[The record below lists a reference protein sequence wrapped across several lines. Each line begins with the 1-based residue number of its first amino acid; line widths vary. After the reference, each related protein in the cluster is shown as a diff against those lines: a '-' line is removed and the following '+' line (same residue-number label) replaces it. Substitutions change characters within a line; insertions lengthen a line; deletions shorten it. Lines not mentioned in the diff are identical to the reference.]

1 MFSYDMTKRG
11 GETLYEYLYRCIRH
25 DIAHGIVPAGQ
36 KLPSKRALA
45 GHLGVSLVTVEAA
58 YRQLVAEGYMISCE
72 RSGYFV
78 CELAPAEKVGLLS
91 DGSPSSLRAGSGEPP
106 SKFEA
111 HSDGALLGSQVG
123 IDGST
128 LGVRAAADG
137 SALDSQAAAG
147 GSLLDFES
155 AVDGAEFDY
164 PVLADFTRGDAATK
178 IFPYSAWAKTV
189 RRVLSDSTP
198 ESLAQA
204 SSAAGS
210 PQLRRAIANYLRE
223 YRGMSVSP
231 DQIIIGAGSQA
242 LYQLVVQ
249 LLGRQ
254 KTYAIETPGYSLLAK
269 MYAALNAKTCLI
281 SVDEQGANVG
291 ALTEFNADVLH
302 VMPSHQFPTGVVMS
316 AARRRELLNWTR
328 EAPGR
333 FIIEDDYDSEFR
345 MRGRPVSTL
354 FGIDA
359 AGKVLYLNSF
369 AKSLGDAF
377 RIAYLVLP
385 ESLTERFGVELGFY
399 SNTVSPLDQLALA
412 RFIEE
417 GHYERHVN
425 RLRTHARRSQ
435 DALVETLRKG
445 PLAGHLRFESLGG
458 GLHFVMVLED
468 ERSELELV
476 NLARETGV
484 SLSPM
489 ESFMMSGAAAGLP
502 KAPAS
507 CEGMPRF
514 VLRYDGSD
522 ESAAEDAAR
531 ALESA
536 WS

>member
-1 MFSYDMTKRG
+1 MFSYDMMKRG

-25 DIAHGIVPAGQ
+25 DIAHGVLPAGQ

-58 YRQLVAEGYMISCE
+58 YRQLVAEGYVMSRE

-78 CELAPAEKVGLLS
+78 CELAPAEKIGLLS
-91 DGSPSSLRAGSGEPP
+91 DGL
-106 SKFEA
+106 
-111 HSDGALLGSQVG
+111 
-123 IDGST
+123 
-128 LGVRAAADG
+128 
-137 SALDSQAAAG
+137 ALDSRAAAG
-147 GSLLDFES
+147 GLLS
-155 AVDGAEFDY
+155 NSGSVADGAEFDS
-164 PVLADFTRGDAATK
+164 PIQFDFTRGDAATK

-189 RRVLSDSTP
+189 RRVLSDGTP
-198 ESLAQA
+198 KSLAQA
-204 SSAAGS
+204 STAAGS

-223 YRGMSVSP
+223 YRGMIVSP
-231 DQIIIGAGSQA
+231 SQIIIGAGSQA

-254 KTYAIETPGYSLLAK
+254 KTYAIETPGYPLLIK
-269 MYAALNAKTCLI
+269 MYASLNAKACLI
-281 SVDEQGANVG
+281 PVDEQGANVG
-291 ALTEFNADVLH
+291 ALAESNVDVLH
-302 VMPSHQFPTGVVMS
+302 VMSSHQFPTGVVMS

-345 MRGRPVSTL
+345 MRGRPVSSL

-385 ESLTERFGVELGFY
+385 EPLAERFSVELGFY

-412 RFIEE
+412 RFLEE

-445 PLAGHLRFESLGG
+445 LLANRLHFEGLGG
-458 GLHFVMVLED
+458 GLHFVMELED

-476 NLARETGV
+476 DLAWQSGV
-484 SLSPM
+484 GLSPM
-489 ESFMMSGAAAGLP
+489 ESFMMGGAAAGLSKP
-502 KAPAS
+502 S
-507 CEGMPRF
+507 VSGNGMPRF

-522 ESAAEDAAR
+522 ESTAEKAAH
-531 ALESA
+531 ALESV

>member
-1 MFSYDMTKRG
+1 MFSYDMAKRG

-25 DIAHGIVPAGQ
+25 DIAHGVVPAGQ

-58 YRQLVAEGYMISCE
+58 YRQLVAEGYVISRE
-72 RSGYFV
+72 RSGCFV
-78 CELAPAEKVGLLS
+78 CELAPAEKIGLLS
-91 DGSPSSLRAGSGEPP
+91 DRLPSNA
-106 SKFEA
+106 
-111 HSDGALLGSQVG
+111 
-123 IDGST
+123 
-128 LGVRAAADG
+128 RAAADG
-137 SALDSQAAAG
+137 LVLDSQVAAG
-147 GSLLDFES
+147 RSLSDSES

-164 PVLADFTRGDAATK
+164 PALADFTRGDAATK
-178 IFPYSAWAKTV
+178 IFPYSAWAKTI
-189 RRVLSDSTP
+189 RCVLSGSTP

-204 SSAAGS
+204 STAAGS

-223 YRGMSVSP
+223 YRGMSVSS
-231 DQIIIGAGSQA
+231 DQIIVGAGSQA

-254 KTYAIETPGYSLLAK
+254 KTYAIETPGYPLLAR
-269 MYAALNAKTCLI
+269 MYAALNVETRLI
-281 SVDEQGANVG
+281 PVGEQGANVG
-291 ALTEFNADVLH
+291 ALAESGVDVLH

-328 EAPGR
+328 EASGR

-359 AGKVLYLNSF
+359 ANRVLYLNSF

-385 ESLTERFGVELGFY
+385 AALAERFNADLGFY

-435 DALVETLRKG
+435 DAFVEVLRKG
-445 PLAGHLRFESLGG
+445 PLAERLRFEGLGG
-458 GLHFVMVLED
+458 GLHFAMALED
-468 ERSELELV
+468 ERSEGELAD
-476 NLARETGV
+476 LARKSGV
-484 SLSPM
+484 GLSPM
-489 ESFMMSGAAAGLP
+489 GSFAMGEPAAGLP
-502 KAPAS
+502 KSPSS
-507 CEGMPRF
+507 CDGLPRF
-514 VLRYDGSD
+514 VLRYDGSS
-522 ESAAEDAAR
+522 EPAAEDAAH

>member
-58 YRQLVAEGYMISCE
+58 YRQLVAEGYVISRE

-78 CELAPAEKVGLLS
+78 CELAPAEKIGLLS
-91 DGSPSSLRAGSGEPP
+91 DGSPSSLRAGGGEPP
-106 SKFEA
+106 SEFEA
-111 HSDGALLGSQVG
+111 HSDGALLGSQP
-123 IDGST
+123 T
-128 LGVRAAADG
+128 A
-137 SALDSQAAAG
+137 
-147 GSLLDFES
+147 
-155 AVDGAEFDY
+155 DGAEFDY

-291 ALTEFNADVLH
+291 ALAEFNADVLH

-445 PLAGHLRFESLGG
+445 PLAGRLRFESLGG

-502 KAPAS
+502 KSPAS
-507 CEGMPRF
+507 CDGMPRF
-514 VLRYDGSD
+514 VLRYDGSS
-522 ESAAEDAAR
+522 ESTAEDAAHV
-531 ALESA
+531 LESA

>member
-1 MFSYDMTKRG
+1 MFSYDMAKRG

-25 DIAHGIVPAGQ
+25 DIAHGVVPAGQ

-45 GHLGVSLVTVEAA
+45 GHLGVSLVTVETA
-58 YRQLVAEGYMISCE
+58 YRQLVAEGYVMSRE

-78 CELAPAEKVGLLS
+78 CELAPAEKIGLLS
-91 DGSPSSLRAGSGEPP
+91 DGLPSNLRASDDGLPP
-106 SKFEA
+106 
-111 HSDGALLGSQVG
+111 DVQ
-123 IDGST
+123 
-128 LGVRAAADG
+128 AAADG
-137 SALDSQAAAG
+137 LVLDSRAAAG
-147 GSLLDFES
+147 RSLSDSRL
-155 AVDGAEFDY
+155 AVDGAEFDS
-164 PVLADFTRGDAATK
+164 PVLVDFTRGDAATK

-204 SSAAGS
+204 STAAGS
-210 PQLRRAIANYLRE
+210 PQLRRAISNYLRE

-231 DQIIIGAGSQA
+231 SQIIIGAGSQA

-254 KTYAIETPGYSLLAK
+254 KTYAIETPGYPLLIK
-269 MYAALNAKTCLI
+269 MYASLNAKACLI
-281 SVDEQGANVG
+281 PVDEQGANVG
-291 ALTEFNADVLH
+291 ALAESNADVLH

-328 EAPGR
+328 EASGR

-345 MRGRPVSTL
+345 MRGRPVATL

-412 RFIEE
+412 RFLEE

-445 PLAGHLRFESLGG
+445 PLTNRLHFEGLGG
-458 GLHFVMVLED
+458 GLHFVMALKD
-468 ERSELELV
+468 ERSECELAD
-476 NLARETGV
+476 LARQSGLG
-484 SLSPM
+484 LSPM
-489 ESFMMSGAAAGLP
+489 GSFVTAEPAAGLP
-502 KAPAS
+502 KPPAS
-507 CEGMPRF
+507 CDGLPRF
-514 VLRYDGSD
+514 VLRYDGSS
-522 ESAAEDAAR
+522 ESAAEDAAH

>member
-1 MFSYDMTKRG
+1 MFSYDMAKRG

-25 DIAHGIVPAGQ
+25 DIAHGVVPAGQ

-45 GHLGVSLVTVEAA
+45 DHLGVSLVTVEAA
-58 YRQLVAEGYMISCE
+58 YRQLVAEGYVISRE

-78 CELAPAEKVGLLS
+78 CELAPAEKIGLLS
-91 DGSPSSLRAGSGEPP
+91 DGLPSSLRASDDGLP
-106 SKFEA
+106 S
-111 HSDGALLGSQVG
+111 D
-123 IDGST
+123 
-128 LGVRAAADG
+128 VRASADG
-137 SALDSQAAAG
+137 LVLDSQAAAG
-147 GSLLDFES
+147 GSLSDSRPAL
-155 AVDGAEFDY
+155 DGAEFDS
-164 PVLADFTRGDAATK
+164 PIQFDFTRGDAATK

-189 RRVLSDSTP
+189 RRVLSDSTS

-204 SSAAGS
+204 STAAGS

-254 KTYAIETPGYSLLAK
+254 KTYAIETPGYPLLAK
-269 MYAALNAKTCLI
+269 MYAALNAKSCLI
-281 SVDEQGANVG
+281 PVDRQGADVG
-291 ALTEFNADVLH
+291 ALAESNADVLH
-302 VMPSHQFPTGVVMS
+302 VMPSHQFPTGAVMS

-385 ESLTERFGVELGFY
+385 EPLAKRFSAELGFY

-412 RFIEE
+412 RFLEE

-435 DALVETLRKG
+435 DALAETLRKG
-445 PLAGHLRFESLGG
+445 PLANRLRFEGLGG
-458 GLHFVMVLED
+458 GLHFVMALED

-476 NLARETGV
+476 DLARESGV
-484 SLSPM
+484 GLSPM
-489 ESFMMSGAAAGLP
+489 EPFMMGGVAAGLSKP
-502 KAPAS
+502 PVS
-507 CEGMPRF
+507 GDEMPRF
-514 VLRYDGSD
+514 VLRYDGSS
-522 ESAAEDAAR
+522 ESAAEDAAH
-531 ALESA
+531 ALEFA

>member
-1 MFSYDMTKRG
+1 MFSYDMANRDG
-11 GETLYEYLYRCIRH
+11 QTLYEHLYRCIRH
-25 DIAHGIVPAGQ
+25 DIAHGVVPAGQ

-45 GHLGVSLVTVEAA
+45 EHLGVSLVTVEAA
-58 YRQLVAEGYMISCE
+58 YRQLVAEGYVMSRE

-78 CELAPAEKVGLLS
+78 CELAPAEKTSLIS
-91 DGSPSSLRAGSGEPP
+91 DGLPSDA
-106 SKFEA
+106 
-111 HSDGALLGSQVG
+111 
-123 IDGST
+123 
-128 LGVRAAADG
+128 RAAADG
-137 SALDSQAAAG
+137 SALGSRAAAG
-147 GSLLDFES
+147 GSPS
-155 AVDGAEFDY
+155 NSGAAVDDAEFDS
-164 PVLADFTRGDAATK
+164 PVLHDFTRGDAATK

-189 RRVLSDSTP
+189 RRVLSDSTS

-204 SSAAGS
+204 STAAGS

-231 DQIIIGAGSQA
+231 DQIIIGAGSQVM
-242 LYQLVVQ
+242 YQLVVQ

-254 KTYAIETPGYSLLAK
+254 KVYAIETPGYPLLAK
-269 MYAALNAKTCLI
+269 MYAALNAKSCLI
-281 SVDEQGANVG
+281 PVDEQGANVG
-291 ALTEFNADVLH
+291 ALAESNADVLH
-302 VMPSHQFPTGVVMS
+302 VMPSHQFPTSAVMS
-316 AARRRELLNWTR
+316 ASRRRELLNWTR

-345 MRGRPVSTL
+345 MHGCPVATL

-369 AKSLGDAF
+369 AKSLGSAF

-385 ESLTERFGVELGFY
+385 ESLAQRFNAELGFY

-412 RFIEE
+412 SFIEE

-435 DALVETLRKG
+435 EALVEALRKG
-445 PLAGHLRFESLGG
+445 PLAHRLRFEGLGG
-458 GLHFVMVLED
+458 GLHFVMAFKD
-468 ERSELELV
+468 KRSEAELAG
-476 NLARETGV
+476 LAAKAGV
-484 SLSPM
+484 GLAPIGSFSLAADAL
-489 ESFMMSGAAAGLP
+489 FSGALTSDALAADSSESTSFGD
-502 KAPAS
+502 
-507 CEGMPRF
+507 GMPRF
-514 VLRYDGSD
+514 VLRYDGSS

>member
-1 MFSYDMTKRG
+1 MFSYDMANRDG
-11 GETLYEYLYRCIRH
+11 QTLYEHLYRCIRH
-25 DIAHGIVPAGQ
+25 DIAHGAVPAGQ

-45 GHLGVSLVTVEAA
+45 EHLGVSLVTVEAA
-58 YRQLVAEGYMISCE
+58 YRQLVAEGYVISRE
-72 RSGYFV
+72 RGGYFV
-78 CELAPAEKVGLLS
+78 CELAPAEKIGLLS
-91 DGSPSSLRAGSGEPP
+91 DGLPSDA
-106 SKFEA
+106 
-111 HSDGALLGSQVG
+111 
-123 IDGST
+123 
-128 LGVRAAADG
+128 RAAADG
-137 SALDSQAAAG
+137 LVLDSRGSGDGLTAG
-147 GSLLDFES
+147 ERSVD
-155 AVDGAEFDY
+155 DGAVFDS

-189 RRVLSDSTP
+189 RRVLSDGTS

-204 SSAAGS
+204 STAAGS
-210 PQLRRAIANYLRE
+210 PQLRRAIVNYLRE

-231 DQIIIGAGSQA
+231 DQIIIGAGSQV

-254 KTYAIETPGYSLLAK
+254 KVYAIETPGYPLLAK
-269 MYAALNAKTCLI
+269 MYVALNAKSCLI
-281 SVDEQGANVG
+281 PVDEQGANVG
-291 ALTEFNADVLH
+291 ALAESNADVLH

-328 EAPGR
+328 EASGR

-345 MRGRPVSTL
+345 MHGRPVATL

-369 AKSLGDAF
+369 AKSLGSAF

-385 ESLTERFGVELGFY
+385 ESLAQRFNAELGFY

-412 RFIEE
+412 SFIEE

-435 DALVETLRKG
+435 EALVEALHKG
-445 PLAGHLRFESLGG
+445 PLAHRLRFEGLGG
-458 GLHFVMVLED
+458 GLHFVMAFKD
-468 ERSELELV
+468 KRSEAELV
-476 NLARETGV
+476 GLAAKAGV
-484 SLSPM
+484 GLAPMGSFSLAVDALTSDALAADSP
-489 ESFMMSGAAAGLP
+489 ESTSFGDGA
-502 KAPAS
+502 
-507 CEGMPRF
+507 PRF
-514 VLRYDGSD
+514 VLRYDGSS
-522 ESAAEDAAR
+522 ESVAEDAAH

>member
-1 MFSYDMTKRG
+1 MFSYDMAKRG

-25 DIAHGIVPAGQ
+25 DIAHGVVPAGQ
-36 KLPSKRALA
+36 KLPSKRTLA

-58 YRQLVAEGYMISCE
+58 YRQLVAEGYVMSRE

-78 CELAPAEKVGLLS
+78 CELAPAEKIGLLS
-91 DGSPSSLRAGSGEPP
+91 DGLPSSLRASDDGLPP
-106 SKFEA
+106 
-111 HSDGALLGSQVG
+111 DVQ
-123 IDGST
+123 
-128 LGVRAAADG
+128 AAADG
-137 SALDSQAAAG
+137 LVLDSQAAAG
-147 GSLLDFES
+147 RSLSNSGS
-155 AVDGAEFDY
+155 AVDGAEFDS

-204 SSAAGS
+204 STAAGS

-231 DQIIIGAGSQA
+231 DQIIVGAGSQA

-254 KTYAIETPGYSLLAK
+254 KTYAIETPGYPLLAK
-269 MYAALNAKTCLI
+269 MYAALNVETQLI
-281 SVDEQGANVG
+281 PVSEQGANVG
-291 ALTEFNADVLH
+291 ALAESGADVLH
-302 VMPSHQFPTGVVMS
+302 VMPSHQFPTGVVTS

-328 EAPGR
+328 EASGR

-359 AGKVLYLNSF
+359 ANRVLYLNSF

-385 ESLTERFGVELGFY
+385 AALAERFNADLGFY

-435 DALVETLRKG
+435 DALVEVLRKG
-445 PLAGHLRFESLGG
+445 PLADRLRFEGLGG
-458 GLHFVMVLED
+458 GLHFVMALED
-468 ERSELELV
+468 ERSEGELAD
-476 NLARETGV
+476 LAWKSGV
-484 SLSPM
+484 GLSPM
-489 ESFMMSGAAAGLP
+489 GSFAMGEPAAGLFKSP
-502 KAPAS
+502 SS
-507 CEGMPRF
+507 CDGLPRF
-514 VLRYDGSD
+514 VLRYDGSS
-522 ESAAEDAAR
+522 EPAAEDAAH

>member
-1 MFSYDMTKRG
+1 MFSYDMAKRG

-25 DIAHGIVPAGQ
+25 DIAHGVAPAGQ
-36 KLPSKRALA
+36 RLPSKRALA
-45 GHLGVSLVTVEAA
+45 GHLGVSLVTVETA
-58 YRQLVAEGYMISCE
+58 YRQLVAEGYVMSRE

-78 CELAPAEKVGLLS
+78 CELAPAEKIGLLS
-91 DGSPSSLRAGSGEPP
+91 DGLPSNLRASDDGLPP
-106 SKFEA
+106 
-111 HSDGALLGSQVG
+111 DVQ
-123 IDGST
+123 
-128 LGVRAAADG
+128 AAADG
-137 SALDSQAAAG
+137 LVLDSRAAAG
-147 GSLLDFES
+147 RSLSDSRL
-155 AVDGAEFDY
+155 AVDGAEFDS
-164 PVLADFTRGDAATK
+164 PVLVDFTRGDAATK

-204 SSAAGS
+204 STAAGS
-210 PQLRRAIANYLRE
+210 PQLRRAISNYLRE

-231 DQIIIGAGSQA
+231 SQIIIGAGSQA

-254 KTYAIETPGYSLLAK
+254 KTYAIETPGYPLLIK
-269 MYAALNAKTCLI
+269 MYASFNAKACLI
-281 SVDEQGANVG
+281 PVDEQGANVG
-291 ALTEFNADVLH
+291 ALAESNADVLH
-302 VMPSHQFPTGVVMS
+302 VMPSHQFPTGVVMP

-345 MRGRPVSTL
+345 MRGRPVSSL
-354 FGIDA
+354 FSIDA

-385 ESLTERFGVELGFY
+385 EPLAERFSVELGFY

-445 PLAGHLRFESLGG
+445 PLADRLHFEGLGG
-458 GLHFVMVLED
+458 GLHFVMALED
-468 ERSELELV
+468 ERSEGELAD
-476 NLARETGV
+476 LARKSGV
-484 SLSPM
+484 GLSPM
-489 ESFMMSGAAAGLP
+489 GSFAMVEPAAGLP
-502 KAPAS
+502 KSSSS
-507 CEGMPRF
+507 CDGLPRF
-514 VLRYDGSD
+514 VLRYDGSS
-522 ESAAEDAAR
+522 ESTAEDAAHV
-531 ALESA
+531 LESA

>member
-1 MFSYDMTKRG
+1 MFSYDMAKRG

-25 DIAHGIVPAGQ
+25 DIAHGVVPAGQ

-45 GHLGVSLVTVEAA
+45 GHLGVSLVTVETA
-58 YRQLVAEGYMISCE
+58 YRQLVAEGYVMSRE

-78 CELAPAEKVGLLS
+78 CELAPAEKIGLLS
-91 DGSPSSLRAGSGEPP
+91 DGLPSNLRASDDGLPP
-106 SKFEA
+106 
-111 HSDGALLGSQVG
+111 DVQ
-123 IDGST
+123 
-128 LGVRAAADG
+128 AAADG
-137 SALDSQAAAG
+137 LVLDSRAAAG
-147 GSLLDFES
+147 RSLSDSRL
-155 AVDGAEFDY
+155 AVDGAEFDS
-164 PVLADFTRGDAATK
+164 PVLVDFTRGDAATK

-204 SSAAGS
+204 STAAGS
-210 PQLRRAIANYLRE
+210 PQLRRAISNYLRE

-231 DQIIIGAGSQA
+231 SQIIIGAGSQA

-254 KTYAIETPGYSLLAK
+254 KTYAVETPGYPLLIK
-269 MYAALNAKTCLI
+269 MYASLNAKACLI
-281 SVDEQGANVG
+281 PVDEQGANVG
-291 ALTEFNADVLH
+291 ALAESNADVLH

-328 EAPGR
+328 EASGR

-345 MRGRPVSTL
+345 MRGRPVATL

-412 RFIEE
+412 RFLEE

-445 PLAGHLRFESLGG
+445 PLTNRLHFEGLGG
-458 GLHFVMVLED
+458 GLHFVMALKD
-468 ERSELELV
+468 ERSECELAD
-476 NLARETGV
+476 LARQSGLG
-484 SLSPM
+484 LSPM
-489 ESFMMSGAAAGLP
+489 GSFVTAEPAAGLP
-502 KAPAS
+502 KPPAS
-507 CEGMPRF
+507 CDGMPRF
-514 VLRYDGSD
+514 VLRYDGSS
-522 ESAAEDAAR
+522 ESAAEDAAH

>member
-25 DIAHGIVPAGQ
+25 DIAHGVVPAGQ
-36 KLPSKRALA
+36 KLPSKRTLA
-45 GHLGVSLVTVEAA
+45 SHLGVSLVTVEAA
-58 YRQLVAEGYMISCE
+58 YCQLVAEGYVMSRE

-78 CELAPAEKVGLLS
+78 CELAPAEKIGLLS
-91 DGSPSSLRAGSGEPP
+91 DGPLLGSRASG
-106 SKFEA
+106 
-111 HSDGALLGSQVG
+111 DGLAPNAWATADKSLLGSQP
-123 IDGST
+123 T
-128 LGVRAAADG
+128 AD
-137 SALDSQAAAG
+137 D
-147 GSLLDFES
+147 
-155 AVDGAEFDY
+155 AEFD
-164 PVLADFTRGDAATK
+164 PPIRFDFTRGDAATK
-178 IFPYSAWAKTV
+178 IFPYSVWAKTV
-189 RRVLSDSTP
+189 RHVLSDSTP

-204 SSAAGS
+204 STAAGS

-223 YRGMSVSP
+223 YRGMIVSP
-231 DQIIIGAGSQA
+231 SQIIIGAGSQT

-254 KTYAIETPGYSLLAK
+254 KTYAIETPGYSLLIK
-269 MYAALNAKTCLI
+269 MYASLNAKKCLI
-281 SVDEQGANVG
+281 PVDEQGANVG
-291 ALTEFNADVLH
+291 ALAESNVDVLH

-328 EAPGR
+328 EVPDR

-385 ESLTERFGVELGFY
+385 EPLAERFNVELGFY
-399 SNTVSPLDQLALA
+399 SNTVSPLDQFALA
-412 RFIEE
+412 RFLEE

-435 DALVETLRKG
+435 DVFVETLRKG
-445 PLAGHLRFESLGG
+445 PLADRLHFEGLGG
-458 GLHFVMVLED
+458 GLHFVMALED
-468 ERSELELV
+468 ERSERELT
-476 NLARETGV
+476 NLAVQARVG
-484 SLSPM
+484 LSPM
-489 ESFMMSGAAAGLP
+489 KLFVIGASAADLP
-502 KAPAS
+502 KPLVSGEAL
-507 CEGMPRF
+507 PRF

>member
-1 MFSYDMTKRG
+1 MFSYDMAKRG

-25 DIAHGIVPAGQ
+25 DIAHGVVPAGQ
-36 KLPSKRALA
+36 KLPSKRTLA
-45 GHLGVSLVTVEAA
+45 DHLGVSLVTVEAA
-58 YRQLVAEGYMISCE
+58 YRQLVAEGYVMSRE

-78 CELAPAEKVGLLS
+78 CELAPAEKIGLLS
-91 DGSPSSLRAGSGEPP
+91 DGLPSNLRASDDGLPP
-106 SKFEA
+106 
-111 HSDGALLGSQVG
+111 DVQ
-123 IDGST
+123 
-128 LGVRAAADG
+128 AAADG
-137 SALDSQAAAG
+137 LALDSQAAAG
-147 GSLLDFES
+147 VSLSDSES

-178 IFPYSAWAKTV
+178 IFPYSAWAKTI

-204 SSAAGS
+204 STAAGS

-223 YRGMSVSP
+223 YRGMKVSP
-231 DQIIIGAGSQA
+231 DQIIVGAGSQA

-249 LLGRQ
+249 FLGRQ
-254 KTYAIETPGYSLLAK
+254 KTYAIETPGYPLLAK
-269 MYAALNAKTCLI
+269 MYAALNVETQLI
-281 SVDEQGANVG
+281 PVSEQGANVG
-291 ALTEFNADVLH
+291 ALAESGADVLH

-328 EAPGR
+328 EASGR

-385 ESLTERFGVELGFY
+385 EPLVERFSVELGFY

-445 PLAGHLRFESLGG
+445 PLANRLRFEGLGG
-458 GLHFVMVLED
+458 GLHFVMALED
-468 ERSELELV
+468 ERSEHELAD
-476 NLARETGV
+476 LTRKSGV
-484 SLSPM
+484 GLSPM
-489 ESFMMSGAAAGLP
+489 GPFAMGEPAPGLP
-502 KAPAS
+502 KPSSS
-507 CEGMPRF
+507 CDGLPRF
-514 VLRYDGSD
+514 VLRYDGSS
-522 ESAAEDAAR
+522 EPAAEDAAR